1 MKLSIAIPTYEGGD
15 KSGVFHLEYLFTS
28 LVSQTF
34 TDFEV
39 VVSDHSELDS
49 VEVLCEK
56 YQKDLNIKY
65 IKTDKDKGYWG
76 SNLNNAIRNC
86 SGDIVKTMLQD
97 DFLFSANSLKYIVDA
112 FDVQE
117 TNWVVCGGTHTRD
130 YVQFYNPVHPRYD
143 HLVYRGM
150 NTIGGPSCLAIR
162 KTKDMLFFEDKLNW
176 MADCDYYK
184 RAYESFGPPTI
195 LPESLVV
202 YKQWEGQ
209 MTNTLSDEIKNRE
222 QLYLIEK
229 FEAKTIR
236 K

>member
-15 KSGVFHLEYLFTS
+15 GAGVFHLEYQFS
-28 LVSQTF
+28 RFMGQTF

-39 VVSDHSELDS
+39 VISDHSELDS
-49 VEVLCEK
+49 IKVLCEK

-97 DFLFSANSLKYIVDA
+97 DFLFSDTSLKRIVDA
-112 FDVQE
+112 FDIQE
-117 TNWVVCGGTHTRD
+117 TNWVVCGGLHTRD
-130 YVQFYNPVHPRYD
+130 YVQYYNPVYPRYD
-143 HLVYRGM
+143 PLVYRGI
-150 NTIGGPSCLAIR
+150 NTIGGPSCLAVR
-162 KTKDMLFFEDKLNW
+162 KTEDMLFFEDKLNW

-184 RAYESFGPPTI
+184 RAYESFGPPFVI
-195 LPESLVV
+195 PESLVA

-209 MTNTLSDEIKNRE
+209 MTNTLSAETKKRE

-229 FEAKTIR
+229 FEAETTR